1 MSDTSAG
8 AAADTDCD
16 VLFIG
21 AGPVGLFGA
30 FYAGLRGLSVTLM
43 DALPAP
49 GGQISAMYPEKE
61 ILDVA
66 GFPRVKGRD
75 LVDGLVAQVE
85 PYKPQY
91 LLEQQ
96 ASSMRADGDVVSVET
111 ATGTVVR
118 ARGVVLTGGIGSFS
132 PKPLPAAADWAGGGV
147 LHFVERPAELSG
159 LDLVIVGGGDSA
171 IDWALMLTPLAR
183 SLTLVHRRNRF
194 RAHAAMVDRVRDLG
208 VPFLV
213 PGEVTRLVPGPDGR
227 LAGVEVTCTSGRGK
241 DATSQVVDVA
251 CQTVIAALG
260 FHAELGP
267 LADWGLPVSGRH
279 IEVGPTCATGVPHV
293 YAAGDLV
300 TYPGKVALLATGFG
314 EVATAVNNLAA
325 ELDPSISVFPGHTSE
340 MT

>member
-1 MSDTSAG
+1 MDDTNG
-8 AAADTDCD
+8 ATTDGRQDCDCD

-30 FYAGLRGLSVTLM
+30 YYSGLRGLSVMLM

-66 GFPRVKGRD
+66 GYPRVRGRD
-75 LVDGLVAQVE
+75 LVDALVEQAD
-85 PYKPQY
+85 PFKPEY

-96 ASSMRADGDVVSVET
+96 AVGLATVADGVVVTT
-111 ATGTVVR
+111 ADGTAVR
-118 ARGVVLTGGIGSFS
+118 ARAVVLTGGIGSFS
-132 PKPLPAAADWAGGGV
+132 PKPLPAAAGWTGGGV
-147 LHFVERPAELSG
+147 LHFVERPAELTG
-159 LDLVIVGGGDSA
+159 CDVVIVGGGDSA
-171 IDWALMLTPLAR
+171 IDWALMLAPLAR
-183 SLTLVHRRNRF
+183 SLTVVHRRDRF
-194 RAHAAMVDRVRDLG
+194 RAHAAMVQRVRDLG

-213 PGEVTRLVPGPDGR
+213 PGEVTKLLAGDDGR
-227 LAGVEVTCTSGRGK
+227 LASVEVSNRQ
-241 DATSQVVDVA
+241 SQDVTTLPA
-251 CQTVIAALG
+251 QAVIAALG

-267 LADWGLPVSGRH
+267 LADWGLPVKGRH
-279 IEVGPTCATGVPHV
+279 IVVDSTGATGVPRV

-325 ELDPSISVFPGHTSE
+325 ELDPSVSLFPGHTSE
-340 MT
+340 MS